1 MSFNEW
7 EQARKEFKKEKQ
19 TFTWSI
25 TYLNE
30 WRHFH
35 RQFLLFFIFFLSVF
49 LSSKSFRNNWML
61 CKIIDHYLNVFFDEI
76 QPKKL
81 KLELRVFWTSKPVY
95 RPLKQPGY
103 VTAMELSIGLFIWCL
118 AFPRPNLGHSQGE
131 SLTNPML
138 IIVLYLCRPEG
149 LREPCNEVGSLS
161 LAEDLA
167 GFEPGTF
174 QF

>member
-1 MSFNEW
+1 
-7 EQARKEFKKEKQ
+7 
-19 TFTWSI
+19 
-25 TYLNE
+25 
-30 WRHFH
+30 
-35 RQFLLFFIFFLSVF
+35 
-49 LSSKSFRNNWML
+49 ML

-81 KLELRVFWTSKPVY
+81 KLELRVFLTSKPVY

-174 QF
+174 PF